1 MRILKAIRDL
11 EMLRGCG
18 VSVWLGCVGSLD
30 CPKLPNLMSIKKLGV
45 VVLLLFENL
54 KGDFEGSETAKCQF
68 GGLGRHCETW
78 RVVLDSP
85 RPWIW
90 AHCETSGC
98 KLERA
103 ETWHLCTWE
112 TWSVQSW
119 YLRNFGVY
127 FVVWVWCVHW
137 FPFLPF
143 QCVQPFRH
151 SCILVTFVGA
161 KELKRGC
168 YLRYVYIF
176 RFVVGGGR
184 GLTM

>member
-1 MRILKAIRDL
+1 M
-11 EMLRGCG
+11 
-18 VSVWLGCVGSLD
+18 SVWR
-30 CPKLPNLMSIKKLGV
+30 
-45 VVLLLFENL
+45 
-54 KGDFEGSETAKCQF
+54 
-68 GGLGRHCETW
+68 LGRHRETW

-98 KLERA
+98 KLGGA

-127 FVVWVWCVHW
+127 SWKLRGDFVVCVRCL
-137 FPFLPF
+137 PFLPF

-151 SCILVTFVGA
+151 LCILGTFVGV

-168 YLRYVYIF
+168 YLRYVYISRF
-176 RFVVGGGR
+176 GVGVFVV
-184 GLTM
+184 